1 MKQASAELSRQIG
14 QLMQRPWGDWVR
26 GPGRSRV
33 GKGPPRTRAGE
44 LEDEARRE
52 GSFPSS
58 IIEIGVVGCFFFLRF
73 FLMWTILKSLLN
85 VLQYC
90 FCCFLCFGFL
100 TARHVGS

>member
-1 MKQASAELSRQIG
+1 M
-14 QLMQRPWGDWVR
+14 
-26 GPGRSRV
+26 

-44 LEDEARRE
+44 LEDEARRA

-58 IIEIGVVGCFFFLRF
+58 ISEIGVVGFFLRFF

>member
-26 GPGRSRV
+26 GPGRNRV

-58 IIEIGVVGCFFFLRF
+58 IIEIGVVGCFFF
-73 FLMWTILKSLLN
+73 
-85 VLQYC
+85 
-90 FCCFLCFGFL
+90 
-100 TARHVGS
+100 